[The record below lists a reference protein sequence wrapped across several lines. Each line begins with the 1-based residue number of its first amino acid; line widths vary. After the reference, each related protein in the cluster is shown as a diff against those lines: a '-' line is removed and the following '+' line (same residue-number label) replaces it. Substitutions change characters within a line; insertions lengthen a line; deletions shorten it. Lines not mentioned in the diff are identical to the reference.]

1 MVSVSGFDINIWFLW
16 NNNIYFN
23 FYHPSTPFHP
33 TYTLPPH
40 LHPATLPTFS
50 GLHKNIHNNDFNLC
64 HPPSPF
70 HPHYTLPIHRRPATP
85 PTFSGLLKKIHPT
98 YNLPPHLY
106 PATPPIPHHTP
117 YTLPSQLYPAT
128 SHIPRHPTF
137 TLPPTALESALLVYL
152 STYDR
157 VSTFSPEEIHI
168 SDKMS
173 DKKKKNSS

>member
-1 MVSVSGFDINIWFLW
+1 M
-16 NNNIYFN
+16 N
-23 FYHPSTPFHP
+23 FCPP
-33 TYTLPPH
+33 TY
-40 LHPATLPTFS
+40 
-50 GLHKNIHNNDFNLC
+50 NL
-64 HPPSPF
+64 SP
-70 HPHYTLPIHRRPATP
+70 YLYPATP

-157 VSTFSPEEIHI
+157 VSTFRTKLPCTA
-168 SDKMS
+168 
-173 DKKKKNSS
+173 KNKYIYGRYRSIRQNNSALTLIFLCN